1 MAHLPFFHSSAG
13 AGSGG
18 GFGSFED
25 AEAANAREAVRAAAE
40 LKKRQEDEDAAL
52 ARALQE
58 AETEYDDVVDHMCFP
73 AVSNLMFACG
83 DCVLIQQLT
92 RAGGVWWLHNW
103 WRIHEGCTH
112 GKGVCGIPWITAVC
126 GCACAHVLW

>member
-1 MAHLPFFHSSAG
+1 MNRSPSFFHSSAG

-58 AETEYDDVVDHMCFP
+58 AETEYDNVVDHMCFP
-73 AVSNLMFACG
+73 AVSNLFFACG
-83 DCVLIQQLT
+83 AV
-92 RAGGVWWLHNW
+92 GVDPTAH
-103 WRIHEGCTH
+103 T
-112 GKGVCGIPWITAVC
+112 CGRCMAAPRLVADPR
-126 GCACAHVLW
+126 GLYAR